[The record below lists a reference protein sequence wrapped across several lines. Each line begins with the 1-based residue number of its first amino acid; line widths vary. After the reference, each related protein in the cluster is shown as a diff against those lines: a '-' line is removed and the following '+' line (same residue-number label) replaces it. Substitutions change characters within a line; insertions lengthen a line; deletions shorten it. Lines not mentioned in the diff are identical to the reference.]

1 MTFFFAF
8 IVLDERRIADGRR
21 DCCCCCAGPHS
32 EKDGGVDDDAPEYK
46 RPPSRVSSFLEHTM
60 IPAVLSGP
68 GRVFV
73 TLLSLGLLAVGVYGI
88 IELDVESTRS
98 NFIPDDSYAKETL
111 DLEARYFNDGG
122 KPPLPRSS
130 PTRFHAP
137 HSTPNT
143 SHTKPHTTSSHE
155 LQSTHN
161 HLLPTFSLRPF
172 HRRTVL

>member
-122 KPPLPRSS
+122 KPVRSKHKS
-130 PTRFHAP
+130 AKANIYGEQSFDQMHDTATHRVAARE
-137 HSTPNT
+137 TPAA
-143 SHTKPHTTSSHE
+143 
-155 LQSTHN
+155 LCAFN
-161 HLLPTFSLRPF
+161 HVYWQASL
-172 HRRTVL
+172 TI